1 MILVDWYQITVQ
13 SLQDLY
19 TGVIAFLPRLGGALI
34 VFIIGWFVSSI
45 IAKIVADV
53 LKRLKFNEI
62 FERDGLKKALEK
74 ADIKI
79 DPSEFI
85 GMVFMWAFMFVFL
98 LASVEILGF
107 NQLAAFLQ
115 RVLGYLPNVLSAS
128 LIFVVA
134 VIIADIVGKILHATV
149 EGAQMGSGHIV
160 SIIVKWSIW
169 IFAVAAILLQLGI
182 GKPMVDYIMMGIV
195 GFVVIS
201 GGLAFGLGGKEVAA
215 ELLQDLKRK
224 LKG

>member
-1 MILVDWYQITVQ
+1 MVFDWYAITVQ

-19 TGVIAFLPRLGGALI
+19 AGLYAFLPRLLGALV
-34 VFIIGWFVSSI
+34 VFILGWFVSSV
-45 IAKIVADV
+45 IAKIVSDL
-53 LKRLKFNEI
+53 LKRLKFNDV

-85 GMVFMWAFMFVFL
+85 GMIFMWAFMFVFL

-107 NQLAAFLQ
+107 NQLANFLAS
-115 RVLGYLPNVLSAS
+115 VLGYLPNVLSAT

-149 EGAQMGSGHIV
+149 EGAQMGSGHFV
-160 SIIVKWSIW
+160 SLIVKWSIW
-169 IFAVAAILLQLGI
+169 IFTIAIILDQL
-182 GKPMVDYIMMGIV
+182 KVEV
-195 GFVVIS
+195 GQDFMTGVIAFFVVA

-215 ELLQDLKRK
+215 EILQDLKRK
-224 LKG
+224 LRG